1 MDISKSEKLTISDVL
16 KDAKAPFGAPENLE
30 SIEIC
35 LDKAISSVTFY
46 PWIRAMGKDV
56 FEEISDKYEDFTK
69 QTTGHPYLKVTK
81 NCPPQFFTI
90 ELKTKTETD
99 S

>member
-1 MDISKSEKLTISDVL
+1 MKVSDLL
-16 KDAKAPFGAPENLE
+16 KDAKAPFGVPENLE

-35 LDKAISSVTFY
+35 LDQTISSMTFY
-46 PWIRAMGKDV
+46 PWIRTMGKDI

-69 QTTGHPYLKVTK
+69 QTTGLPFLKVTK

-90 ELKTKTETD
+90 ELKTEAD

>member
-1 MDISKSEKLTISDVL
+1 MKGDFKLKLSELLV
-16 KDAKAPFGAPENLE
+16 DAHASFEAPENLE

-46 PWIRAMGKDV
+46 PWIRAVGKEAL
-56 FEEISDKYEDFTK
+56 EEISK
-69 QTTGHPYLKVTK
+69 QYDEFSKQHKGTPYLKVFRSF
-81 NCPPQFFTI
+81 PPQFFFM
-90 ELKTKTETD
+90 ELHVD